1 MSYNISK
8 ELFEAV
14 MNIKINKLQVD
25 EFNYIWINIDSTHLS
40 RFDSINNFFFRC
52 KKWAKSNGYRL
63 LSGSQSNLMLCEE
76 SHHCDAHKSTIMWD
90 DKYESFG
97 GKSEQQAVFDA
108 CQWIIDNKGK

>member
-8 ELFEAV
+8 ELFENV

-25 EFNYIWINIDSTHLS
+25 EFNYIWINIDSTYFS
-40 RFDSINNFFFRC
+40 RFDSINNFFFLC
-52 KKWAKSNGYRL
+52 KEWVNKNGYRL
-63 LSGSQSNLMLCEE
+63 LSRPISDLIVYEE
-76 SHHCDAHKSTIMWD
+76 SYHCDVHKLNVMWD

-108 CQWIIDNKGK
+108 CEWILNKGN

>member
-40 RFDSINNFFFRC
+40 RFDSINNFFFLC
-52 KKWAKSNGYRL
+52 KDWANKNEYRL
-63 LSGSQSNLMLCEE
+63 LNGSHDYNNRIICFIYKDFDYMGDYEE
-76 SHHCDAHKSTIMWD
+76 EFKSD
-90 DKYESFG
+90 
-97 GKSEQQAVFDA
+97 SEQQAVFDA